1 MGLSER
7 IDFCVRHPTDTITL
21 YLQSNLH
28 RRKISG
34 FPHTLEWFTGNSTSE
49 QFLVC
54 QITVLLAELL
64 HAAHQGRKGKF
75 QPPHLGRCLKELSTM
90 HQFKDAIVE
99 ISVIPCAMYLNQSF
113 NYSPLPIVHL
123 NRFSVPVDLSPPIT
137 SEDKMRLPWLRLFSK
152 MAELQFAMH
161 LLAKSRATAW
171 SLQV

>member
-1 MGLSER
+1 MGLSEQ
-7 IDFCVRHPTDTITL
+7 IEFCVRHPTDTITL

-75 QPPHLGRCLKELSTM
+75 QPPHLGRRLKELITM
-90 HQFKDAIVE
+90 YEFKDTIVE
-99 ISVIPCAMYLNQSF
+99 VSVIPCAMYLNQSF
-113 NYSPLPIVHL
+113 SYSPLPIVHL
-123 NRFSVPVDLSPPIT
+123 NRFSS
-137 SEDKMRLPWLRLFSK
+137 RLTYRHQS
-152 MAELQFAMH
+152 Q
-161 LLAKSRATAW
+161 AKTRCDYPGFQKRCIYWQNQGQQHGACKFERR
-171 SLQV
+171 